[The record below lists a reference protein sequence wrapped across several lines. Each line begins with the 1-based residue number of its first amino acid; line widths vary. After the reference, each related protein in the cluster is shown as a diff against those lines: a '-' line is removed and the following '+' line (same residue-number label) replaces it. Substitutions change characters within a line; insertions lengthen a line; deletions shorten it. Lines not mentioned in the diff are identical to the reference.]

1 MDGLILSGLL
11 RELGRGGTQWNEGT
25 LSCLIGEFRRG
36 VLSEM
41 GGGGGQ
47 IVVYVESLEEGHSV
61 ECASP
66 TSVVCF

>member
-41 GGGGGQ
+41 GGGGGK
-47 IVVYVESLEEGHSV
+47 
-61 ECASP
+61 
-66 TSVVCF
+66 